1 MKTLKELLKVGI
13 EILEKSGIEE
23 AGLDAWLL
31 LEYETGKNR
40 AYFYAH
46 PEETVTEETANAYL
60 EKIRCRATHIPLQH
74 ITHQAFFMGYG
85 FYVDENVLV
94 PRQDTE
100 TLVEKALE
108 IAASME
114 NPEIM
119 DMCTGSGCI
128 LLSLLLERKDS
139 TGTGVDV
146 SSGALKV
153 AEKNAKALGVTDRV
167 SFVESN
173 LFSAFFLQKKDGKT
187 LPGYDMLIS
196 NPPYIRTA
204 DIDTLMEEVQ
214 FHDPRIALD
223 GHEDGLY
230 FYRKI
235 TVEGK
240 TFLKPGGWLL
250 YEIGY
255 DQGNEV
261 GTIMRKAGFSHVE
274 IIKDLAGQDR
284 VALGQLTEKKQEEN
298 HV

>member
-1 MKTLKELLKVGI
+1 
-13 EILEKSGIEE
+13 
-23 AGLDAWLL
+23 
-31 LEYETGKNR
+31 
-40 AYFYAH
+40 
-46 PEETVTEETANAYL
+46 
-60 EKIRCRATHIPLQH
+60 
-74 ITHQAFFMGYG
+74 
-85 FYVDENVLV
+85 
-94 PRQDTE
+94 
-100 TLVEKALE
+100 
-108 IAASME
+108 
-114 NPEIM
+114 
-119 DMCTGSGCI
+119 
-128 LLSLLLERKDS
+128 
-139 TGTGVDV
+139 
-146 SSGALKV
+146 
-153 AEKNAKALGVTDRV
+153 
-167 SFVESN
+167 
-173 LFSAFFLQKKDGKT
+173 
-187 LPGYDMLIS
+187 MLIS